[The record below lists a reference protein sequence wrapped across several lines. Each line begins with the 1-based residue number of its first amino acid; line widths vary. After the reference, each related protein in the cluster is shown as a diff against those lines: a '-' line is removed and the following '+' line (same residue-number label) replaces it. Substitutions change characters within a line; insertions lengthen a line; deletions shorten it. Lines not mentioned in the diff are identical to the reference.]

1 MDEKRRMELKNL
13 LTGAVIFACEAV
25 STLDLLQQA
34 VKAGAN
40 LYGANLYGADLRGA
54 DLRGANLYGADLRGA
69 NLRGANLRG
78 ANLRG
83 ANLYGANLYGANL
96 YGADLRGANT
106 ENVKWP
112 APSVVLLVN
121 WADLSPQLTADLM
134 FLDASNHPEPS
145 KFDVWAKGGDC
156 PYRATNVERMAWFY
170 EKNELWG
177 QGRQDTILNL
187 MNRILSEKCPKWT
200 DEQTASFEA
209 KFKK

>member
-1 MDEKRRMELKNL
+1 MPSSDFKIKIVDKDSIKIVDYSKLADQENSVKSGIELPK
-13 LTGAVIFACEAV
+13 
-25 STLDLLQQA
+25 
-34 VKAGAN
+34 KK
-40 LYGANLYGADLRGA
+40 
-54 DLRGANLYGADLRGA
+54 
-69 NLRGANLRG
+69 
-78 ANLRG
+78 
-83 ANLYGANLYGANL
+83 
-96 YGADLRGANT
+96 